1 MSLGSFSFWSFVA
14 GIIFAM
20 FVLPMIL
27 NLLGGRKSAATTK

>member
-1 MSLGSFSFWSFVA
+1 MSLGSFSLWSFVA

-27 NLLGGRKSAATTK
+27 NLFSGRKTAAAK